1 MVKVERGDAFTRHR
15 KMGSDSMG
23 LTPTREFRV
32 IDTGVRDG
40 RLQIAFDEAL
50 VELHRTDIVPDTIRF
65 LRFPPTVLIGRHQAV
80 SHELK
85 LDHVRTSGIG
95 LVRRITGGGAIYL
108 DEGQVGW
115 EIVLSRKRLPMPTL
129 GDYTRAICEAVAHG
143 LSRNFGIDARFRPRN
158 DIEVGG
164 QKISGTGGFFEGDTL
179 IYQGTVL
186 VDVSPAAM
194 MACLNVP
201 AAKLAKRDLDRAEA
215 RVTTL
220 KALLGRAP
228 DVAEVHAAVL
238 AGLEER
244 LGLAFEHDE
253 PTEIEEALAR
263 AYHDAEIGTDAFV
276 FSIDEPRGAAVLE
289 ATHAALGGTIS
300 AFVRLD
306 GPAAMRRI
314 REVLLTGDFF
324 VTPPRIVLDLEASLR
339 GVGVDQAGDAVER
352 FLAETRPEMLTIA
365 PAEFRRVV
373 EDAVKQA
380 G

>member
-1 MVKVERGDAFTRHR
+1 MRN
-15 KMGSDSMG
+15 
-23 LTPTREFRV
+23 FRV

-50 VELHRTDIVPDTIRF
+50 VELHRTEMVPDTVRF

-80 SHELK
+80 SHEVR
-85 LDHVRTSGIG
+85 LDHVRANGIG

-115 EIVLSRKRLPMPTL
+115 ELVLSRKRLPLPTL
-129 GDYTRAICEAVAHG
+129 GDYTTAICEAVAHG
-143 LSRNFGIDARFRPRN
+143 LSQSFGVDARFRPRN
-158 DIEVGG
+158 DIEVDGR
-164 QKISGTGGFFEGDTL
+164 KISGTGGFFEGDTL

-186 VDVSPAAM
+186 VDVDPTAM

-201 AAKLAKRDLDRAEA
+201 VAKLARRDLDRAET

-228 DVAEVHAAVL
+228 DVGEVHAAVL
-238 AGLEER
+238 AGLEQR
-244 LGLAFEHDE
+244 LGLSFEHGE
-253 PTEIEEALAR
+253 PAQVEEALAR
-263 AYHDAEIGTDAFV
+263 AYYDAEIGKDEFV

-289 ATHAALGGTIS
+289 ATHTAPGGTIS

-306 GPAAMRRI
+306 GPAAARRV

-324 VTPPRIVLDLEASLR
+324 VTPPRIVLDLEAALR
-339 GVGVDQAGDAVER
+339 GVSVAEAGEAVEQ
-352 FLAETRPEMLTIA
+352 FLGRARPEMLTIA
-365 PAEFRRVV
+365 PAEFRRVI
-373 EDAVKQA
+373 EDALKQA